1 MVMGK
6 SGRKVAT
13 ILYSKEF
20 YDLETD
26 YEFVSGLRLWINKSC
41 PESRG
46 SFCYGLIDSDLISLN
61 SFMTLTLHISVYYDF
76 LPKHT

>member
-13 ILYSKEF
+13 ILYSKEL

-26 YEFVSGLRLWINKSC
+26 YEFVSGLRLWMKKKAARN
-41 PESRG
+41 PVAAFVMG
-46 SFCYGLIDSDLISLN
+46 
-61 SFMTLTLHISVYYDF
+61 
-76 LPKHT
+76 

>member
-26 YEFVSGLRLWINKSC
+26 YELVSGLRLWMKKK
-41 PESRG
+41 
-46 SFCYGLIDSDLISLN
+46 
-61 SFMTLTLHISVYYDF
+61 
-76 LPKHT
+76 LPGIPWQLLLWVD